1 MQLRDDCPTCLA
13 VHSTCHFVQMTR
25 FWNRALK
32 KTSCLE
38 PESLSMAPVAP
49 PVSPP
54 AEGTEG
60 DDYAPVAPPV
70 EPEEGDDYAP
80 VAAPV
85 EVDEVGKGK
94 GMMGMMGK
102 GMSKGSK
109 GKGVSKGSKGKGGKG
124 MMGKGGKGMMG
135 KGGKG
140 MMGKGGKGG
149 EYKTLFGNRRA
160 VLR

>member
-1 MQLRDDCPTCLA
+1 MA
-13 VHSTCHFVQMTR
+13 R
-25 FWNRALK
+25 FWSRTLK
-32 KTSCLE
+32 KTDCLE

-54 AEGTEG
+54 VEATEG

-94 GMMGMMGK
+94 GKGGMMGMMGMMGK
-102 GMSKGSK
+102 GKGSK
-109 GKGVSKGSKGKGGKG
+109 GKGSDEYGGKGKG
-124 MMGKGGKGMMG
+124 
-135 KGGKG
+135 
-140 MMGKGGKGG
+140 
-149 EYKTLFGNRRA
+149 EYIAFCFFGHACCSSITNKLFNA
-160 VLR
+160 S